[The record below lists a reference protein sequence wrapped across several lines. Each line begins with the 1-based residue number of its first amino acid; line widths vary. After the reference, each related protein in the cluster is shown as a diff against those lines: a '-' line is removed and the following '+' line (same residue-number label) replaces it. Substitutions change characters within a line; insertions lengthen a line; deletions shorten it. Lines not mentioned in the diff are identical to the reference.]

1 MQKPACGPVQKSFFF
16 SFKEMEIVLK
26 KESIISKTVLLVM
39 LVTFFQMK
47 MHFRMAHHGAN
58 TPS

>member
-1 MQKPACGPVQKSFFF
+1 MEKTACGPVQKSFF
-16 SFKEMEIVLK
+16 SFKEMEIGLN
-26 KESIISKTVLLVM
+26 KENIISKTVLLVM